1 MKELEHNEKGDAIS
15 VLDTVLCSHPL
26 RRVLLPMVPALQ
38 AQIEAEKSP
47 ERLENLKDN
56 LEYVQ
61 KQIGTF

>member
-1 MKELEHNEKGDAIS
+1 
-15 VLDTVLCSHPL
+15 
-26 RRVLLPMVPALQ
+26 MVPALQ
-38 AQIEAEKSP
+38 AQIEAEKRP